1 MPYKVLVDDN
11 YHHMDEESRYELGV
25 FETRDEALAAAKR
38 IVDDFLSSSLR
49 PGMTAEELYTIY
61 VGFGEDPFIVP
72 VTSTDE
78 GLDFSAWSYARDRC
92 AHIAPSRDR
101 EPEEGSP

>member
-11 YHHMDEESRYELGV
+11 YHPMDEENRYVLGV
-25 FETRDEALAAAKR
+25 FETRDDALAAAKR

-78 GLDFSAWSYARDRC
+78 RWTFSAWRYAKDRC
-92 AHIAPSRDR
+92 AEIVSSRDR
-101 EPEEGSP
+101 EQ